1 MEKRFELLV
10 VPNIYSVDDK
20 KSYDWYDVILC
31 DTYEEAIQEM
41 KKDVENVLNKEL
53 QKTIHYN
60 IWEYDVED
68 NVINEWVFDCN
79 GNEIKDFQ
87 EWLSNLTE
95 EELKYFEE

>member
-1 MEKRFELLV
+1 MEQRFELLV
-10 VPNIYSVDDK
+10 VPNIYSVDDEGT
-20 KSYDWYDVILC
+20 YDFYDVVPC
-31 DTYEEAIQEM
+31 DDYEEAIREM
-41 KKDVENVLNKEL
+41 KKDIETTNEEY